1 MTSKITL
8 YSDKALIEEM
18 KKYAKEQNTSV
29 SKIVNTFF
37 QNLLHTKS
45 TSTQK
50 ENITNSLIGSLKEE
64 TSSKEYKDYLAD
76 KYAEINMIITRDKRG

>member
-8 YSDKALIEEM
+8 YSDKKLIEEM

-37 QNLLHTKS
+37 NNLLYTKS
-45 TSTQK
+45 STTQK
-50 ENITNSLIGSLKEE
+50 ESITNSLIGSLKEE
-64 TSSKEYKDYLAD
+64 TSSKDYKEYLESKYL
-76 KYAEINMIITRDKRG
+76 

>member
-1 MTSKITL
+1 MMTSKITL
-8 YSDKALIEEM
+8 YSDKDLIEEM

-37 QNLLHTKS
+37 QNLLHTKI

-50 ENITNSLIGSLKEE
+50 ESITNSLIGSLKEE

-76 KYAEINMIITRDKRG
+76 KYL

>member
-1 MTSKITL
+1 MTKRGNMTSKITL
-8 YSDKALIEEM
+8 YSDKELIEEM

-50 ENITNSLIGSLKEE
+50 ESITHSLIGALKEK
-64 TSSKEYKDYLAD
+64 TSEDNYKKYLED
-76 KYAEINMIITRDKRG
+76 KYL

>member
-8 YSDKALIEEM
+8 YSDKELIAEM

-45 TSTQK
+45 TTAQK
-50 ENITNSLIGSLKEE
+50 ESITNSLIGSLQKE
-64 TSSKEYKDYLAD
+64 TSTKEYKEYLED
-76 KYAEINMIITRDKRG
+76 KYL

>member
-8 YSDKALIEEM
+8 YSDKKLIEEM

-37 QNLLHTKS
+37 NNLLHTKS
-45 TSTQK
+45 STTQK
-50 ENITNSLIGSLKEE
+50 ESITNSLIGSLKEE
-64 TSSKEYKDYLAD
+64 TSSKDYKEYLESKYL
-76 KYAEINMIITRDKRG
+76 

>member
-1 MTSKITL
+1 MMTSKITL
-8 YSDKALIEEM
+8 YSDKELIEEM

-37 QNLLHTKS
+37 QNLLHSQS

-50 ENITNSLIGSLKEE
+50 ESITNSLIGSLKEE
-64 TSSKEYKDYLAD
+64 TSTKEYKTYLED
-76 KYAEINMIITRDKRG
+76 KYL

>member
-8 YSDKALIEEM
+8 YSDKDLIEEM

-37 QNLLHTKS
+37 QNLLHSKS
-45 TSTQK
+45 TNRQK
-50 ENITNSLIGSLKEE
+50 DSITNSLIGSLKEE
-64 TSSKEYKDYLAD
+64 TSTKDYQDYLED
-76 KYAEINMIITRDKRG
+76 KYI